1 MNSLIFV
8 WKSVNDKFVEVM
20 ETKETAETA
29 GIADFRGFIAVI
41 EGFQEFFAKKVLAPF
56 EVLSCPSESFL
67 SAKFEQLKS
76 QLPKSQLTTF
86 KKAKLV

>member
-29 GIADFRGFIAVI
+29 GIADFKGFIAVI
-41 EGFQEFFAKKVLAPF
+41 EGFHEFFAKKVLAPF
-56 EVLSCPSESFL
+56 EALSCPSESFL
-67 SAKFEQLKS
+67 SAKF
-76 QLPKSQLTTF
+76 
-86 KKAKLV
+86 